1 MSGKKLWYTW
11 SFLITSV
18 YKSISVGSQFG
29 KYKLKLYFFF
39 CIFTAFT
46 KTQHN
51 KNMIICFCY
60 KKHVKIYFIFYLR
73 WNYYRKQDETSPP
86 SYPFSLS
93 LNSPNNRPK
102 YPTDQLTGCFEYH
115 GVLVYDLTTRR
126 PQCQYLTRLVANNCS
141 RKVYTTFTSLKQGLL
156 FES

>member
-1 MSGKKLWYTW
+1 M
-11 SFLITSV
+11 ITSV
-18 YKSISVGSQFG
+18 CKSISVGSQFG

-39 CIFTAFT
+39 LHIYCIH
-46 KTQHN
+46 KNPTQQ
-51 KNMIICFCY
+51 KYDYMFFKFCY

-73 WNYYRKQDETSPP
+73 SNYYRKQDETSPP

-115 GVLVYDLTTRR
+115 VVLVYDLTTRR

-141 RKVYTTFTSLKQGLL
+141 RKVYTTFTSLKQVLL